1 MDDWSVCCY
10 SGKKDK
16 WVGMIE
22 MKRVMKK
29 TAIVIGAVVLLA
41 AIIAGVI
48 GLSVKKYIDTHT
60 WATIRIVEG
69 VNAET
74 NDVFVD
80 SKEYLKGDTVS
91 LDSVTLLI
99 EDITHDGVVTIS
111 SSEEITDSITGEPVN
126 SFTMNCGEGYSF
138 KEKNGSVTI
147 FVDSSRYE

>member
-1 MDDWSVCCY
+1 
-10 SGKKDK
+10 
-16 WVGMIE
+16 

-60 WATIRIVEG
+60 WATIRIVEAI
-69 VNAET
+69 NAET
-74 NDVFVD
+74 SDVFVD
-80 SKEYLKGDTVS
+80 SKEYSKGDTVS

-111 SSEEITDSITGEPVN
+111 CSEEVTDSITGETVN
-126 SFTMNCGEGYSF
+126 SFTINCGEGYSF

-147 FVDSSRYE
+147 FVDSRRYE